1 MIMRPMYTTY
11 IPQTSVAF
19 VSQSSIDSGVVGTYG
34 LKKRIV
40 PVRNCR
46 NIGKK
51 DLKFNDAMPKM
62 EVDPESYTVKADGEV
77 CTSEPIHELPL
88 AQGIYVY

>member
-1 MIMRPMYTTY
+1 
-11 IPQTSVAF
+11 
-19 VSQSSIDSGVVGTYG
+19 
-34 LKKRIV
+34 
-40 PVRNCR
+40 VRNCR

-62 EVDPESYTVKADGEV
+62 EVDPESYTVKADGEI